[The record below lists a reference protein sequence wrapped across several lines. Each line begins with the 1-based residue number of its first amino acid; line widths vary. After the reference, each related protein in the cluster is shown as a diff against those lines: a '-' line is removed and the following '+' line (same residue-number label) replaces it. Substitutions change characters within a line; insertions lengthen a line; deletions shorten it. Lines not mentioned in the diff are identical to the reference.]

1 MVHQMM
7 NTDNASAGRPQP
19 LMEVT
24 DLSVT
29 FGTGNEATQ
38 VTHDVSFSIARKQ
51 TVALVGE
58 SGSGKSVSA
67 MSLIGLL
74 PDNAKA
80 SGSVRY
86 EDRELLGMSE
96 RELNKIRA
104 GEIAV
109 IFQDPMTALN
119 PVYTINQLMEDAF
132 FGQGLTGDQVTE
144 RGIELLGRVGIPDPK
159 EKIHQYP
166 HQLSGGQRQRVM
178 IAMAIS
184 SNPGLLIADE
194 PTTALDV
201 TVQAGILDLLKD
213 LQEDFGMGLLLIT
226 HDMGVVADVADHVHV
241 MKDGKIVESASM
253 VDIFHDPQNA
263 YTKQLLEAVPK
274 LGSVELSK
282 DSTSDVAKPSLR
294 FENVVVEFPRRGQQP
309 FRAVDGVSFELYPG
323 EVLGLVGES
332 GSGKSTLGRVAVGL
346 QSIAQGNAQIAG
358 VDLQTARG
366 KDIKAMRREVAV
378 VFQDPASSLDPRMS
392 IAQSVSSPLK
402 WNRLLTSKK
411 ELENRAGE
419 LLELVKI
426 PASWGD
432 RYPHEL
438 SGGQRQRIGI
448 ARALAL
454 EPQVLIADEPTS
466 ALDVSVQAR
475 VLELL
480 KELQED
486 LGFSCLFISHDLAV
500 VEMLADKVVVLRQ
513 GRVVESG
520 TTHQVLHEPSDDYTK
535 RLVAAAPV
543 PDPELQKLRRTE
555 RLAQLKDS

>member
-1 MVHQMM
+1 MVHKMTNST
-7 NTDNASAGRPQP
+7 NTPAGQPQP
-19 LMEVT
+19 LMEIT

-29 FGTGNEATQ
+29 FGTGDEAIQ
-38 VTHDVSFSIARKQ
+38 VTHDVSFSIAREQ

-80 SGSVRY
+80 TGSVRY
-86 EDRELLGMSE
+86 EDRELLGMPE
-96 RELNKIRA
+96 TELDKIRA
-104 GEIAV
+104 GDISV

-119 PVYTINQLMEDAF
+119 PVYTINDLMADAL
-132 FGQGLTGDQVTE
+132 FGQGLTQDQVTE
-144 RGIELLGRVGIPDPK
+144 RGIELLDRVGLPDPK
-159 EKIHQYP
+159 HKIHQYP

-213 LQEDFGMGLLLIT
+213 LQDDFGMGLLLIT

-241 MKDGKIVESASM
+241 MKDGRIVESAPM
-253 VDIFHDPQNA
+253 VDIFHDPKNA

-274 LGSVELSK
+274 LGSVQLSE
-282 DSTSDVAKPSLR
+282 DSTSDAEKPSLR
-294 FENVVVEFPRRGQQP
+294 FEDVVVEFPRRGQDT
-309 FRAVDGVSFELYPG
+309 FRAVDGVSFDLYPG

-332 GSGKSTLGRVAVGL
+332 GSGKSTLGRVGVGL
-346 QSIAQGNAQIAG
+346 QTLAQGNAQIAG
-358 VDLQTARG
+358 VDLQSAKA
-366 KDIKAMRREVAV
+366 KDIKAMRRDVAV

-392 IAQSVSSPLK
+392 IGQSVTSPLK
-402 WNRLLTSKK
+402 WNRILTSKK
-411 ELENRAGE
+411 DLEKRAGE

-426 PASWGD
+426 PASWAQ

-480 KELQED
+480 KELQEN

-513 GRVVESG
+513 GKVVESG
-520 TTHQVLHEPSDDYTK
+520 TTHQVLHEPQDDYTK

-543 PDPELQKLRRTE
+543 PDPELQKLRRQE
-555 RLAQLKDS
+555 RLGQLNDS

>member
-1 MVHQMM
+1 
-7 NTDNASAGRPQP
+7 
-19 LMEVT
+19 MEIT

-29 FGTGNEATQ
+29 FGTGDEAIQ
-38 VTHDVSFSIARKQ
+38 VTHDVSFSIAREQ

-80 SGSVRY
+80 TGSVRY
-86 EDRELLGMSE
+86 EDRELLGMPE
-96 RELNKIRA
+96 TELDKIRA
-104 GEIAV
+104 GDISV

-119 PVYTINQLMEDAF
+119 PVYTINDLMADAL
-132 FGQGLTGDQVTE
+132 FGQGLTQDQVTE
-144 RGIELLGRVGIPDPK
+144 RGIELLDRVGLPDPK
-159 EKIHQYP
+159 HKIHQYP

-213 LQEDFGMGLLLIT
+213 LQDDFGMGLLLIT

-241 MKDGKIVESASM
+241 MKDGRIVESAPM
-253 VDIFHDPQNA
+253 VDIFHDPKNA

-274 LGSVELSK
+274 LGSVQLSE
-282 DSTSDVAKPSLR
+282 DSTSDAEKPSLR
-294 FENVVVEFPRRGQQP
+294 FEDVVVEFPRRGQDP
-309 FRAVDGVSFELYPG
+309 FRAVDGVSFDLYPG

-332 GSGKSTLGRVAVGL
+332 GSGKSTLGRVGVGL
-346 QSIAQGNAQIAG
+346 QTLAQGNAQIAG
-358 VDLQTARG
+358 VDLQSAKA
-366 KDIKAMRREVAV
+366 KDIKAMRRDVAV

-392 IAQSVSSPLK
+392 IGQSVTSPLK
-402 WNRLLTSKK
+402 WNRILTSKK
-411 ELENRAGE
+411 DLEKRAGE
-419 LLELVKI
+419 LLELVKV
-426 PASWGD
+426 PASWGE

-480 KELQED
+480 KELQKN

-500 VEMLADKVVVLRQ
+500 VEMLADKIVVLRQ
-513 GRVVESG
+513 GRVVEVG
-520 TTHQVLHEPSDDYTK
+520 TTHQVLHEPHDDYTK

-543 PDPELQKLRRTE
+543 PDPELQKLRRKE

>member
-1 MVHQMM
+1 
-7 NTDNASAGRPQP
+7 
-19 LMEVT
+19 MEVT

-358 VDLQTARG
+358 IDLQTARG

-520 TTHQVLHEPSDDYTK
+520 TTHQVLHEPNDDYTK

-543 PDPELQKLRRTE
+543 PDPELQKLRRAE

>member
-1 MVHQMM
+1 
-7 NTDNASAGRPQP
+7 
-19 LMEVT
+19 MEIT

-29 FGTGNEATQ
+29 FGTGDEAIQ
-38 VTHDVSFSIARKQ
+38 VTHDVSFSIAREQ

-80 SGSVRY
+80 TGSVRY
-86 EDRELLGMSE
+86 EDRELLGMPE
-96 RELNKIRA
+96 TELDKIRA
-104 GEIAV
+104 GDISV

-119 PVYTINQLMEDAF
+119 PVYTINDLMADAL
-132 FGQGLTGDQVTE
+132 FGQGLTQDQVTE
-144 RGIELLGRVGIPDPK
+144 RGIELLDRVGLPDPK
-159 EKIHQYP
+159 HKIHQYP

-213 LQEDFGMGLLLIT
+213 LQDDFGMGLLLIT

-241 MKDGKIVESASM
+241 MKDGRIVESAPM
-253 VDIFHDPQNA
+253 VDIFHDPKNA

-274 LGSVELSK
+274 LGSVQLSE
-282 DSTSDVAKPSLR
+282 DSTSDAEKPSLR
-294 FENVVVEFPRRGQQP
+294 FEDVVVEFPRRGQDP
-309 FRAVDGVSFELYPG
+309 FRAVDGVSFDLYPG

-332 GSGKSTLGRVAVGL
+332 GSGKSTLGRVGVGL
-346 QSIAQGNAQIAG
+346 QTLAQGNAQIAG
-358 VDLQTARG
+358 VDLQSAKA
-366 KDIKAMRREVAV
+366 KDIKAMRRDVAV

-392 IAQSVSSPLK
+392 IGQSVTSPLK
-402 WNRLLTSKK
+402 WNRILTSKK
-411 ELENRAGE
+411 DLEKRAGE

-426 PASWGD
+426 PASWAQ

-480 KELQED
+480 KELQEN

-513 GRVVESG
+513 GKVVESG
-520 TTHQVLHEPSDDYTK
+520 TTHQVLHEPQDDYTK

-543 PDPELQKLRRTE
+543 PDPELQKLRRQE
-555 RLAQLKDS
+555 RLGQLNDS

>member
-520 TTHQVLHEPSDDYTK
+520 TTHQVLHEPNDDYTK

-543 PDPELQKLRRTE
+543 PDPELQKLRRAE

>member
-1 MVHQMM
+1 MTNVE
-7 NTDNASAGRPQP
+7 NASADRAHS
-19 LMEVT
+19 LLEVT

-29 FGTGNEATQ
+29 FGSGDDAVQ
-38 VTHDVSFSIARKQ
+38 VTHDVSFTIEREQ

-80 SGSVRY
+80 KGSVLY
-86 EDRELLGMSE
+86 EGRELLAESE
-96 RELNKIRA
+96 HELNKIRA
-104 GEIAV
+104 GEISV

-119 PVYTINQLMEDAF
+119 QVYTINQLMEDAF
-132 FGQGLTGDQVTE
+132 FGQELTSEQVTK
-144 RGIELLGRVGIPDPK
+144 RGIELLERVGIPDP
-159 EKIHQYP
+159 EQKIHQYP

-213 LQEDFGMGLLLIT
+213 LQDYYGMGLLLIT
-226 HDMGVVADVADHVHV
+226 HDMGVVADVADRVHV
-241 MKDGKIVESASM
+241 MKDGEVVESAPM
-253 VDIFHDPQNA
+253 VEIFDNPQND

-274 LGSVELSK
+274 LGSVELTEEPAAES
-282 DSTSDVAKPSLR
+282 SQPSLR
-294 FENVVVEFPRRGQQP
+294 FEDAVVEFPRRGQEP
-309 FRAVDGVSFELYPG
+309 LRAVDGVSFDLYPG

-332 GSGKSTLGRVAVGL
+332 GSGKSTLGRVSVGL
-346 QSIAQGNAQIAG
+346 QRLADGKAQIAG
-358 VDLQTARG
+358 VDLQTAKR
-366 KDIKAMRREVAV
+366 KDIKAMRRDVAV

-392 IAQSVSSPLK
+392 IAESVSSPAK
-402 WNRLLTSKK
+402 WNRMFTSKNALQDRAA
-411 ELENRAGE
+411 ELMD
-419 LLELVKI
+419 LVQI
-426 PASWGD
+426 PPSWGE

-454 EPQVLIADEPTS
+454 EPKILIADEPTS
-466 ALDVSVQAR
+466 ALDVSVQAK

-480 KELQED
+480 KDLQEN

-513 GRVVESG
+513 GQVVESG
-520 TTHQVLHEPSDDYTK
+520 TTYEVLHEPKDIYTK

-543 PDPELQKLRRTE
+543 PDPELQGLRRQE
-555 RLAQLKDS
+555 RLDASWDRDA

>member
-1 MVHQMM
+1 MM
-7 NTDNASAGRPQP
+7 TNTHSKSEPKP
-19 LMEVT
+19 LLEVA

-29 FGTGNEATQ
+29 FGSGHNAIQ
-38 VTHDVSFSIARKQ
+38 VTHDVGFTIQREQ

-67 MSLIGLL
+67 MSLVGLL
-74 PDNAKA
+74 PDNAIPT
-80 SGSVRY
+80 GSVKY
-86 EDRELLGMSE
+86 EGQELLGMNE
-96 RELNKIRA
+96 GALNKIRA
-104 GEIAV
+104 KDISV

-119 PVYTINQLMEDAF
+119 PVYTIRELMEDAF
-132 FGQGLTGDQVTE
+132 YGQGLTKQQVTD
-144 RGIELLGRVGIPDPK
+144 RGIDLLEQVGIPEPQQ
-159 EKIHQYP
+159 KIHQYP

-184 SNPGLLIADE
+184 SSPGLLIADE

-201 TVQAGILDLLKD
+201 TVQAGILDLLKQ
-213 LQEDFGMGLLLIT
+213 LQAEYGMGLLLIT

-241 MKDGKIVESASM
+241 MKDGRIVESANM
-253 VDIFHDPQNA
+253 QDIFHAPQNA

-274 LGSVELSK
+274 LGSVELSH
-282 DSTSDVAKPSLR
+282 DSQSDAAEPSLR
-294 FENVVVEFPRRGQQP
+294 YDNVAVEFPQRGKKP
-309 FRAVDGVSFELYPG
+309 VRAIDGVTFDLFPG

-332 GSGKSTLGRVAVGL
+332 GSGKSTLGRVGMGL
-346 QSIAQGNAQIAG
+346 QKLANGTAQVAG
-358 VDLQTARG
+358 VDLQTAKRR
-366 KDIKAMRREVAV
+366 DIKAMRREVAV

-392 IAQSVSSPLK
+392 IADSVISPLK
-402 WNRLLTSKK
+402 WNKMLTGKK
-411 ELENRAGE
+411 ALADRARELMEM
-419 LLELVKI
+419 VKI
-426 PASWGD
+426 PSTWAD

-454 EPQVLIADEPTS
+454 EPQILIADEPTS
-466 ALDVSVQAR
+466 ALDVSVQSR

-480 KELQED
+480 KELQEN

-520 TTHQVLHEPSDDYTK
+520 PTRQVLHNPEDEYTK
-535 RLVAAAPV
+535 RLVAAAPI
-543 PDPELQKLRRTE
+543 PDPQVQQLRRKE
-555 RLAQLKDS
+555 RLETLGKF

>member
-1 MVHQMM
+1 MTNID
-7 NTDNASAGRPQP
+7 NTPSERSQP
-19 LMEVT
+19 LLEVSG
-24 DLSVT
+24 LSVT
-29 FGTGNEATQ
+29 FGTGEEATQ
-38 VTHDVSFSIARKQ
+38 VTHDVGFTIEREQ

-67 MSLIGLL
+67 MSIIGLL
-74 PDNAKA
+74 SDNAKA
-80 SGSVRY
+80 TGSVRY
-86 EDRELLGMSE
+86 EGRELIGMAE
-96 RELNKIRA
+96 GELDKIRA
-104 GEIAV
+104 ADISV

-132 FGQGLTGDQVTE
+132 YGQGLTKQQVTA
-144 RGIELLGRVGIPDPK
+144 RGIELLDQVGLPDPDQ
-159 EKIHQYP
+159 KIHQYP

-201 TVQAGILDLLKD
+201 TVQAGILDLLKE
-213 LQEDFGMGLLLIT
+213 LQTEYGMGLLLIT

-241 MKDGKIVESASM
+241 MKDGRIVESANMSS
-253 VDIFHDPQNA
+253 IFKNPQNA

-274 LGSVELSK
+274 LGSVELSEE
-282 DSTSDVAKPSLR
+282 SAAESIEPSLS
-294 FENVVVEFPRRGQQP
+294 FQDAVVEFPRRGQDP
-309 FRAVDGVSFELYPG
+309 FRAVDGVTFDLYPG

-346 QSIAQGNAQIAG
+346 QKLAEGEARIAG
-358 VDLQTARG
+358 VDLQTAKS
-366 KDIKAMRREVAV
+366 KDIKAMRRDVAV
-378 VFQDPASSLDPRMS
+378 VFQDPASSLDPRMT

-402 WNRLLTSKK
+402 WNRMLTSKK
-411 ELENRAGE
+411 ALNARAAE

-426 PASWGD
+426 PSSWGD

-454 EPQVLIADEPTS
+454 EPRVLIADEPTS

-480 KELQED
+480 NELQEN

-513 GRVVESG
+513 GQVVESG
-520 TTHQVLHEPSDDYTK
+520 TTQKVLHEPKDDYTK
-535 RLVAAAPV
+535 RLVAAAPI
-543 PDPELQKLRRTE
+543 PDPELQKLRRAE
-555 RLAQLKDS
+555 RLAALRKS

>member
-1 MVHQMM
+1 
-7 NTDNASAGRPQP
+7 
-19 LMEVT
+19 MEVT

-543 PDPELQKLRRTE
+543 PDPELQKLRRAE

>member
-1 MVHQMM
+1 MM
-7 NTDNASAGRPQP
+7 TNTHSKSEPKP
-19 LMEVT
+19 LLEVA

-29 FGTGNEATQ
+29 FGSGHNAIQ
-38 VTHDVSFSIARKQ
+38 VTHDVGFTIQREQ

-67 MSLIGLL
+67 MSLVGLL
-74 PDNAKA
+74 PDNAIPT
-80 SGSVRY
+80 GSVKY
-86 EDRELLGMSE
+86 EGQELLGMNE
-96 RELNKIRA
+96 GALNKIRA
-104 GEIAV
+104 KDISV

-119 PVYTINQLMEDAF
+119 PVYTIRELMEDAF
-132 FGQGLTGDQVTE
+132 YGQGLTRQQVTD
-144 RGIELLGRVGIPDPK
+144 RGIDLLEQVGIPEPQQ
-159 EKIHQYP
+159 KIHQYP

-184 SNPGLLIADE
+184 SSPGLLIADE

-201 TVQAGILDLLKD
+201 TVQAGILDLLKQ
-213 LQEDFGMGLLLIT
+213 LQAEYGMGLLLIT

-241 MKDGKIVESASM
+241 MKDGRIVESANM
-253 VDIFHDPQNA
+253 QDIFHAPQNA

-274 LGSVELSK
+274 LGSVELSH
-282 DSTSDVAKPSLR
+282 DSQSDAAEPSLR
-294 FENVVVEFPRRGQQP
+294 YDNVVVEFPQRGKKP
-309 FRAVDGVSFELYPG
+309 VRAIDGVTFDLFPG

-332 GSGKSTLGRVAVGL
+332 GSGKSTLGRVGMGL
-346 QSIAQGNAQIAG
+346 QKLANGTAQVAG
-358 VDLQTARG
+358 VDLQTAKRR
-366 KDIKAMRREVAV
+366 DIKAMRREVAV

-392 IAQSVSSPLK
+392 IADSVISPLK
-402 WNRLLTSKK
+402 WNKMLTGKK
-411 ELENRAGE
+411 ALADRARELMEM
-419 LLELVKI
+419 VKI
-426 PASWGD
+426 PSTWAD

-454 EPQVLIADEPTS
+454 EPQILIADEPTS
-466 ALDVSVQAR
+466 ALDVSVQSR

-480 KELQED
+480 KELQEN

-520 TTHQVLHEPSDDYTK
+520 PTRQVLHNPEDEYTK
-535 RLVAAAPV
+535 RLVAAAPI
-543 PDPELQKLRRTE
+543 PDPQVQQLRRKE
-555 RLAQLKDS
+555 RLETLGKF

>member
-1 MVHQMM
+1 MYS
-7 NTDNASAGRPQP
+7 TTTSAQEGRA
-19 LMEVT
+19 LLEI
-24 DLSVT
+24 DGLSVT
-29 FGTGNEATQ
+29 FGSGTDATQ
-38 VTHDVSFSIARKQ
+38 VTHDISFSVDRHQ

-58 SGSGKSVSA
+58 SGSGKTVSA
-67 MSLIGLL
+67 MSIIGLL
-74 PDNAKA
+74 PDNATTTGA
-80 SGSVRY
+80 VHY
-86 EDRELLGMSE
+86 EGRELLGMPESQ
-96 RELNKIRA
+96 LNKIRA
-104 GEIAV
+104 GEISV

-119 PVYTINQLMEDAF
+119 PVYTINELMKDAF
-132 FGQGLTGDQVTE
+132 FGQGLTQDQVTE
-144 RGIELLGRVGIPDPK
+144 RGIELLDRVGIPDPK
-159 EKIHQYP
+159 QKIHQYP

-213 LQEDFGMGLLLIT
+213 LQKDFGMGLLLIT
-226 HDMGVVADVADHVHV
+226 HDMGVVADIADHVHV
-241 MKDGKIVESASM
+241 MKDGEIVESAPM
-253 VDIFHDPQNA
+253 VNIFQDPKNA

-274 LGSVELSK
+274 LGSVQLSE
-282 DSTSDVAKPSLR
+282 DSTSGAEKPSLR
-294 FENVVVEFPRRGQQP
+294 FEDVVVEFPRRGQEA
-309 FRAVDGVSFELYPG
+309 FRAIDGVSFDLYPG

-346 QSIAQGNAQIAG
+346 QSLAQGNAQIAG
-358 VDLQTARG
+358 VDLQTAKT

-392 IAQSVSSPLK
+392 IAQSVGSPLK
-402 WNRLLTSKK
+402 WNRILTSRKD
-411 ELENRAGE
+411 LEKRAGK

-426 PASWGD
+426 PASWGE

-438 SGGQRQRIGI
+438 SGGQRQRVGI

-480 KELQED
+480 NDLQKN

-513 GRVVESG
+513 GRVVELG
-520 TTHQVLHEPSDDYTK
+520 TTHQVLHEPHDAYTK

-543 PDPELQKLRRTE
+543 PDPELQKLRREE
-555 RLAQLKDS
+555 RLAQLND

>member
-1 MVHQMM
+1 
-7 NTDNASAGRPQP
+7 
-19 LMEVT
+19 MEVT

-520 TTHQVLHEPSDDYTK
+520 TTHQVLHEPNDDYTK

-543 PDPELQKLRRTE
+543 PDPELQKLRRAE

>member
-1 MVHQMM
+1 MTNVE
-7 NTDNASAGRPQP
+7 NASADRAHS
-19 LMEVT
+19 LLEVT

-29 FGTGNEATQ
+29 FGSGDDAVQ
-38 VTHDVSFSIARKQ
+38 VTHDVSFTIEREQ

-80 SGSVRY
+80 KGSVLY
-86 EDRELLGMSE
+86 EGRELLAESE
-96 RELNKIRA
+96 HELNKIRA
-104 GEIAV
+104 GEISV

-132 FGQGLTGDQVTE
+132 FGQELTSEQVTK
-144 RGIELLGRVGIPDPK
+144 RGIELLERVGIPDP
-159 EKIHQYP
+159 EQKIHQYP

-213 LQEDFGMGLLLIT
+213 LQDYYGMGLLLIT
-226 HDMGVVADVADHVHV
+226 HDMGVVADVADRVHV
-241 MKDGKIVESASM
+241 MKDGEVVESAPM
-253 VDIFHDPQNA
+253 VEIFDNPQND

-274 LGSVELSK
+274 LGSVELTEEPAAES
-282 DSTSDVAKPSLR
+282 SQPSLR
-294 FENVVVEFPRRGQQP
+294 FEDAVVEFPRRGQEP
-309 FRAVDGVSFELYPG
+309 LRAVDGVSFDLYPG

-332 GSGKSTLGRVAVGL
+332 GSGKSTLGRVSVGL
-346 QSIAQGNAQIAG
+346 QRLADGKAQIAG
-358 VDLQTARG
+358 VDLQTAKR
-366 KDIKAMRREVAV
+366 KDIKAMRRDVAV

-392 IAQSVSSPLK
+392 IAESVSSPAK
-402 WNRLLTSKK
+402 WNRMFTSKNALQDRAA
-411 ELENRAGE
+411 ELMD
-419 LLELVKI
+419 LVQI
-426 PASWGD
+426 PPSWGE

-454 EPQVLIADEPTS
+454 EPKILIADEPTS
-466 ALDVSVQAR
+466 ALDVSVQAK

-480 KELQED
+480 KDLQEN

-513 GRVVESG
+513 GQVVESG
-520 TTHQVLHEPSDDYTK
+520 TTYEVLHEPKDIYTK

-543 PDPELQKLRRTE
+543 PDPELQGLRRQE
-555 RLAQLKDS
+555 RLDASWDRDA

>member
-1 MVHQMM
+1 MT
-7 NTDNASAGRPQP
+7 NTTNTPAGQAQP

-29 FGTGNEATQ
+29 FGSSDEAIQ
-38 VTHDVSFSIARKQ
+38 VTHDVSFSIARQQ

-80 SGSVRY
+80 TGSVRY
-86 EDRELLGMSE
+86 EGRELLGMPESE
-96 RELNKIRA
+96 LDKIRA
-104 GEIAV
+104 GEISV

-119 PVYTINQLMEDAF
+119 PVYTINELMEDAF

-144 RGIELLGRVGIPDPK
+144 RGIELLDRVGIPDPK
-159 EKIHQYP
+159 QKIHQYP

-184 SNPGLLIADE
+184 SRPGLLIADE

-213 LQEDFGMGLLLIT
+213 LQDDFGMGLLLIT
-226 HDMGVVADVADHVHV
+226 HDMGVVADVADYVHV
-241 MKDGKIVESASM
+241 MKDGEIVESASM
-253 VDIFHDPQNA
+253 VDVFHDPKDA

-274 LGSVELSK
+274 LGSVELSE
-282 DSTSDVAKPSLR
+282 DSTSDAEKPSLR
-294 FENVVVEFPRRGQQP
+294 FDEVVVEFPRRGQEP
-309 FRAVDGVSFELYPG
+309 FRAVDGVTFDLYPG

-346 QSIAQGNAQIAG
+346 QSLAQGNAQIAG
-358 VDLQTARG
+358 VDLQGAKA
-366 KDIKAMRREVAV
+366 KDIKAMRRDVAV
-378 VFQDPASSLDPRMS
+378 VFQDPASSLDPRMT

-402 WNRLLTSKK
+402 WNRIVTSKK
-411 ELENRAGE
+411 DLEQRAGE

-426 PASWGD
+426 PASWGE

-480 KELQED
+480 KDLQEN

-500 VEMLADKVVVLRQ
+500 VEMLADKVVVLSQ

-520 TTHQVLHEPSDDYTK
+520 TTHQVLHEPKDDYTK

-543 PDPELQKLRRTE
+543 PDPEQQKLRRQE
-555 RLAQLKDS
+555 RLADLNGT

>member
-1 MVHQMM
+1 MTNST
-7 NTDNASAGRPQP
+7 NTPAGQPQP
-19 LMEVT
+19 LMEIT

-29 FGTGNEATQ
+29 FGTGDEAIQ
-38 VTHDVSFSIARKQ
+38 VTHDVSFSIAREQ

-80 SGSVRY
+80 TGSVRY
-86 EDRELLGMSE
+86 EDRELLGMPE
-96 RELNKIRA
+96 TELDKIRA
-104 GEIAV
+104 GDISV

-119 PVYTINQLMEDAF
+119 PVYTINDLMADAL
-132 FGQGLTGDQVTE
+132 FGQGLTQDQVTE
-144 RGIELLGRVGIPDPK
+144 RGIELLDRVGLPDPK
-159 EKIHQYP
+159 HKIHQYP

-213 LQEDFGMGLLLIT
+213 LQDDFGMGLLLIT

-241 MKDGKIVESASM
+241 MKDGRIVESAPM
-253 VDIFHDPQNA
+253 VDIFHDPKNA

-274 LGSVELSK
+274 LGSVQLSE
-282 DSTSDVAKPSLR
+282 DSTSDAEKPSLR
-294 FENVVVEFPRRGQQP
+294 FEDVVVEFPRRGQDP
-309 FRAVDGVSFELYPG
+309 FRAVDGVSFDLYPG

-332 GSGKSTLGRVAVGL
+332 GSGKSTLGRVGVGL
-346 QSIAQGNAQIAG
+346 QTLAQGNAQIAG
-358 VDLQTARG
+358 VDLQSAKA
-366 KDIKAMRREVAV
+366 KDIKAMRRDVAV

-392 IAQSVSSPLK
+392 IGQSVTSPLK
-402 WNRLLTSKK
+402 WNRILTSKK
-411 ELENRAGE
+411 DLEKRAGE
-419 LLELVKI
+419 LLELVKV
-426 PASWGD
+426 PASWGE

-480 KELQED
+480 KELQKN

-500 VEMLADKVVVLRQ
+500 VEMLADKIVVLRQ
-513 GRVVESG
+513 GRVVEVG
-520 TTHQVLHEPSDDYTK
+520 TTHQVLHEPHDDYTK

-543 PDPELQKLRRTE
+543 PDPELQKLRRKE

>member
-1 MVHQMM
+1 MVKDMT
-7 NTDNASAGRPQP
+7 NIDSAPTERSQP
-19 LMEVT
+19 LLDVT
-24 DLSVT
+24 GLSVT
-29 FGTGNEATQ
+29 FGTGEDATQ
-38 VTHDVSFSIARKQ
+38 VTHDVAFTIEREQ

-67 MSLIGLL
+67 MSIIGLL
-74 PDNAKA
+74 SDNAKA
-80 SGSVRY
+80 TGSVRY
-86 EDRELLGMSE
+86 EGRELVGMAE
-96 RELNKIRA
+96 GELDKIRA
-104 GEIAV
+104 ADISV

-132 FGQGLTGDQVTE
+132 HGQGLTKQQVTARGIDLLDQV
-144 RGIELLGRVGIPDPK
+144 GLPDP
-159 EKIHQYP
+159 EQKIHQYP

-201 TVQAGILDLLKD
+201 TVQAGILDLLKE
-213 LQEDFGMGLLLIT
+213 LQTEYGMGLLLIT

-241 MKDGKIVESASM
+241 MKDGRIVESANMRS
-253 VDIFHDPQNA
+253 IFKNPQNA

-274 LGSVELSK
+274 LGSVELSEE
-282 DSTSDVAKPSLR
+282 SAAESVEPSLS
-294 FENVVVEFPRRGQQP
+294 FKDAVVEFPRRGQDP
-309 FRAVDGVSFELYPG
+309 FRAVDGVTFDLYPG

-346 QSIAQGNAQIAG
+346 QKLAEGGARIAG
-358 VDLQTARG
+358 VDLQTARS
-366 KDIKAMRREVAV
+366 KDIKAMRRDVAV

-402 WNRLLTSKK
+402 WNRMLTSKK
-411 ELENRAGE
+411 ALNARAAE

-426 PASWGD
+426 PSSWGD

-454 EPQVLIADEPTS
+454 EPKVLIADEPTS

-480 KELQED
+480 KELQAN

-513 GRVVESG
+513 GQVVESG
-520 TTHQVLHEPSDDYTK
+520 TTQKVLHEPQDEYTK
-535 RLVAAAPV
+535 RLVAAAPI
-543 PDPELQKLRRTE
+543 PDPELQKLRREE
-555 RLAQLKDS
+555 RLAALRKS

>member
-1 MVHQMM
+1 MVHKMTNST
-7 NTDNASAGRPQP
+7 NTPAGQPQP
-19 LMEVT
+19 LMEIT

-29 FGTGNEATQ
+29 FGTGDEAIQ
-38 VTHDVSFSIARKQ
+38 VTHDVSFSIAREQ

-80 SGSVRY
+80 TGSVRY
-86 EDRELLGMSE
+86 EDRELLGMPE
-96 RELNKIRA
+96 TELDKIRA
-104 GEIAV
+104 GDISV

-119 PVYTINQLMEDAF
+119 PVYTINDLMADAL
-132 FGQGLTGDQVTE
+132 FGQGLTQDQVTE
-144 RGIELLGRVGIPDPK
+144 RGIELLDRVGLPDPK
-159 EKIHQYP
+159 HKIHQYP

-213 LQEDFGMGLLLIT
+213 LQDDFGMGLLLIT

-241 MKDGKIVESASM
+241 MKDGRIVESAPM
-253 VDIFHDPQNA
+253 VDIFHDPKNA

-274 LGSVELSK
+274 LGSVQLSE
-282 DSTSDVAKPSLR
+282 DSTSDAEKPSLR
-294 FENVVVEFPRRGQQP
+294 FEDVVVEFPRRGQDP
-309 FRAVDGVSFELYPG
+309 FRAVDGVSFDLYPG

-332 GSGKSTLGRVAVGL
+332 GSGKSTLGRVGVGL
-346 QSIAQGNAQIAG
+346 QTLAQGNAQIAG
-358 VDLQTARG
+358 VDLQSAKA
-366 KDIKAMRREVAV
+366 KDIKAMRRDVAV

-392 IAQSVSSPLK
+392 IGQSVTSPLK
-402 WNRLLTSKK
+402 WNRILTSKK
-411 ELENRAGE
+411 DLEKRAGE

-426 PASWGD
+426 PASWAQ

-480 KELQED
+480 KELQEN

-513 GRVVESG
+513 GKVVESG
-520 TTHQVLHEPSDDYTK
+520 TTHQVLHEPQDDYTK

-543 PDPELQKLRRTE
+543 PDPELQKLRRQE
-555 RLAQLKDS
+555 RLGQLNDS

>member
-1 MVHQMM
+1 MT
-7 NTDNASAGRPQP
+7 NTTQPSKSSAP
-19 LMEVT
+19 LLEVT

-29 FGTGNEATQ
+29 FGTGDSAIQ
-38 VTHDVSFSIARKQ
+38 VTHDVAFSIARKQ

-67 MSLIGLL
+67 MSITGLL
-74 PDNAKA
+74 PENAKA
-80 SGSVRY
+80 VGSVRY
-86 EDRELLGMSE
+86 DGQELIGMSE
-96 RELNKIRA
+96 HELDKIRA
-104 GEIAV
+104 GDISV

-119 PVYTINQLMEDAF
+119 PVYTINQLMADAF
-132 FGQGLTGDQVTE
+132 YGQGLNNDQITN
-144 RGIELLGRVGIPDPK
+144 RGIELLEQVGIPDPA

-201 TVQAGILDLLKD
+201 TVQAEILDLLID
-213 LQEDFGMGLLLIT
+213 LQRQYGMGLLLIT
-226 HDMGVVADVADHVHV
+226 HDMGVVADIADYVHV
-241 MKDGKIVESASM
+241 MKDGRIVESANM
-253 VDIFHDPQNA
+253 TDIFHQPQNA

-274 LGSVELSK
+274 LGSVALAEEP
-282 DSTSDVAKPSLR
+282 APQQREPSLSYQD
-294 FENVVVEFPRRGQQP
+294 VVVEYPRRGQDA

-332 GSGKSTLGRVAVGL
+332 GSGKSTLGRVGVGL
-346 QSIAQGNAQIAG
+346 QKLSSGQAKIAG
-358 VDLQTARG
+358 IDLQTAKR
-366 KDIKAMRREVAV
+366 KDIRAMRRDVAV
-378 VFQDPASSLDPRMS
+378 VFQDPASSLDPRMA
-392 IAQSVSSPLK
+392 IGQSVSSPLK
-402 WNRLLTSKK
+402 WNKMLTSKK
-411 ELENRAGE
+411 ALESRAAE
-419 LLELVKI
+419 LLDLVKI
-426 PASWGD
+426 PASWAE
-432 RYPHEL
+432 RFPHEL

-454 EPQVLIADEPTS
+454 EPKVLIADEPTS

-480 KELQED
+480 KELQQD

-513 GRVVESG
+513 GQVVESG
-520 TTHQVLHEPSDDYTK
+520 TTQQVLHEPQDPYTK
-535 RLVAAAPV
+535 RLVSAAPI
-543 PDPELQKLRRTE
+543 PDPELQRLRRQK
-555 RLAQLKDS
+555 RLAVIDESSTL

>member
-1 MVHQMM
+1 
-7 NTDNASAGRPQP
+7 
-19 LMEVT
+19 MEVT

-358 VDLQTARG
+358 IDLQTARG

-543 PDPELQKLRRTE
+543 PDPELQKLRRAE

>member
-543 PDPELQKLRRTE
+543 PDPELQKLRRAE